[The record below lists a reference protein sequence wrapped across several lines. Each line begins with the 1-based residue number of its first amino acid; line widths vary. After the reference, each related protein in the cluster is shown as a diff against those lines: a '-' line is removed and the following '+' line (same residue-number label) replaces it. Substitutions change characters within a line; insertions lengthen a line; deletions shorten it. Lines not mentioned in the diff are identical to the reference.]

1 MCCPYTLI
9 TLSFAYYMCDIFPIF
24 KTRQTSIINANPI
37 VLPAPIVANKGGDQ
51 PPQANLAANLIAA
64 VENQRRL
71 MEEALMR
78 LGLSEIAARE
88 FRNNCINSF
97 QRLHFLTEDGL
108 DRLIKQIHRD
118 HQGA

>member
-1 MCCPYTLI
+1 
-9 TLSFAYYMCDIFPIF
+9 MCDIFPIF

-37 VLPAPIVANKGGDQ
+37 VLPAPIVANQGGDQ

-78 LGLSEIAARE
+78 LGLSEIDAHE